1 MARIAPDGMQD
12 ENNREISGHQARIHD
27 KRLVR
32 VWPEW
37 GVLEPKETAGTQV
50 YFSAEVCKD
59 QFNFIV
65 LSKCHQGQLRLVY
78 LSMEWLICSY
88 REKLQ
93 HTWKSWWKEIPKV

>member
-1 MARIAPDGMQD
+1 MSLIIRDRPLKWVARIAPDGMQD

-50 YFSAEVCKD
+50 YFSAEVCKT
-59 QFNFIV
+59 FFYRRY
-65 LSKCHQGQLRLVY
+65 HQK
-78 LSMEWLICSY
+78 M
-88 REKLQ
+88 
-93 HTWKSWWKEIPKV
+93 